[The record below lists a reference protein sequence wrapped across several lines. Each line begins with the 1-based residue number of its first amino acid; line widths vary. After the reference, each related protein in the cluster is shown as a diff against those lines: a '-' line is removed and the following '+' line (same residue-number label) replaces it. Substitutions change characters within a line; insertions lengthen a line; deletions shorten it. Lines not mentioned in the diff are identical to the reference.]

1 MVITLNFF
9 LLFILLAFQRQNN
22 YVLATDI
29 SNNNDFITEIEKSS
43 ISNTI
48 DINILENPS
57 EAELVSNVVC
67 KSSCCYTVTNQL
79 EIVGAVNLVANTDD
93 GCTISAHDD
102 TRIFKIET
110 TGVLTVIHVRINHGR
125 SEKGGALINDGQF
138 HGTNLI
144 FNDNRA
150 SIIGGAVYVSNTGI
164 FDCIDCLFLNNNAN
178 MVIEGNDKVGA
189 SIFGQRYSKVSC
201 TSCHIDNST
210 ESTEKIIEVSKQQQ
224 IVFSFDWRELEDL

>member
-1 MVITLNFF
+1 MRPRFEKVTGNPL
-9 LLFILLAFQRQNN
+9 
-22 YVLATDI
+22 V
-29 SNNNDFITEIEKSS
+29 FITEIEKSS

-150 SIIGGAVYVSNTGI
+150 SIISLIVKSNISLNININIECPPKGVSR
-164 FDCIDCLFLNNNAN
+164 
-178 MVIEGNDKVGA
+178 
-189 SIFGQRYSKVSC
+189 S
-201 TSCHIDNST
+201 
-210 ESTEKIIEVSKQQQ
+210 
-224 IVFSFDWRELEDL
+224 

>member
-102 TRIFKIET
+102 TRILKIRVSLCQIIT
-110 TGVLTVIHVRINHGR
+110 HQMTRIRTKYGR
-125 SEKGGALINDGQF
+125 K
-138 HGTNLI
+138 
-144 FNDNRA
+144 
-150 SIIGGAVYVSNTGI
+150 
-164 FDCIDCLFLNNNAN
+164 
-178 MVIEGNDKVGA
+178 
-189 SIFGQRYSKVSC
+189 
-201 TSCHIDNST
+201 
-210 ESTEKIIEVSKQQQ
+210 
-224 IVFSFDWRELEDL
+224 